1 MIHYFIQMKSGN
13 KEKDHLW
20 YESVTSFK
28 TDIQI
33 NLNETLSL
41 GSMKED
47 WQKELREDYKT
58 SFFKVVDK
66 IIRIDELNGDFL
78 IDEFVDIYLEPV
90 YSGNIITVI
99 LEDYKGKIFMNLK
112 PDDEEAYNYWFDCG
126 RGVDVLSL
134 FPNIKEVQV
143 GDVINLDYSS
153 VYFKQGKYERDF
165 YKDWKTSEILVKE
178 KHWYYNTN
186 ITNEDGND
194 DLEEFC
200 PDQAPVPSI
209 FLHVELMNNR

>member
-13 KEKDHLW
+13 KEKDNLW

-28 TDIQI
+28 TDTQI
-33 NLNETLSL
+33 NLNETISL
-41 GSMKED
+41 GSMKDD

-58 SFFKVVDK
+58 SLFKVVDK
-66 IIRIDELNGDFL
+66 IIRIDELNGDFP

-99 LEDYKGKIFMNLK
+99 LEDYNGKIKRNLK
-112 PDDEEAYNYWFDCG
+112 PDDEEAYNYWFDSG
-126 RGVDVLSL
+126 RGIDVLSL

-165 YKDWKTSEILVKE
+165 YKDWKTSKILVKE
-178 KHWYYNTN
+178 KHWYYNTV
-186 ITNEDGND
+186 ITHNEGEYY
-194 DLEEFC
+194 EEFC
-200 PDQAPVPSI
+200 PDQAPVPAI
-209 FLHVELMNNR
+209 FLYVELIDNR